1 MKQKPLNLVFVIILM
16 RLFYLIIFFFFLTGD
31 LAVNAGNDTDV

>member
-16 RLFYLIIFFFFLTGD
+16 HLFYLFIYFFLTGD